1 MNKETL
7 DILMYKCRI
16 PYDVAHRHIIPY
28 TYLPQSK
35 ELLQDIRDYTQD
47 IKLIEDMYYTRY
59 NEFILLT
66 DLLLYHGYS
75 YNLNYISNS
84 LLALMNR
91 HIQLKHKDIID
102 LNNYIITIT
111 KSSKRKRNIKFIWG
125 LMTPGE
131 RNEFINK
138 YLLDDDMMV

>member
-7 DILMYKCRI
+7 DILMYKYRI
-16 PYDVAHRHIIPY
+16 PYYVVHRHIIPY

-35 ELLQDIRDYTQD
+35 GLLQDIRNYTQD
-47 IKLIEDMYYTRY
+47 IKLIEDTYYTRY

-66 DLLLYHGYS
+66 DLLHYHGYS

-91 HIQLKHKDIID
+91 HIQLKHKDVID

-125 LMTPGE
+125 LMTPDE

-138 YLLDDDMMV
+138 YLIDNMTD

>member
-7 DILMYKCRI
+7 DILMYEYRI
-16 PYDVAHRHIIPY
+16 PYYVVHRHIIPY

-35 ELLQDIRDYTQD
+35 GLLRDIRNYTQD
-47 IKLIEDMYYTRY
+47 IKLIEDTYYTRY

-75 YNLNYISNS
+75 YNLNYISNT

-125 LMTPGE
+125 LMTPDE

-138 YLLDDDMMV
+138 YLIDDDMLV

>member
-7 DILMYKCRI
+7 DILMYEYRI
-16 PYDVAHRHIIPY
+16 PYYVVHRHIIPY

-35 ELLQDIRDYTQD
+35 ELLQDIRNYTQD
-47 IKLIEDMYYTRY
+47 IKLIEDTYYTRY

-75 YNLNYISNS
+75 YNLNYISNT

-125 LMTPGE
+125 LMTPCE

-138 YLLDDDMMV
+138 YLIDDDIMV

>member
-7 DILMYKCRI
+7 DILMYKCHI
-16 PYDVAHRHIIPY
+16 PYYVAHKHIIPY

-35 ELLQDIRDYTQD
+35 ELLQDIHNYTQD
-47 IKLIEDMYYTRY
+47 IKLIEDTYYTRY

-84 LLALMNR
+84 LCALLNR
-91 HIQLKHKDIID
+91 HIQLKRKGMID
-102 LNNYIITIT
+102 LNNHIITIT
-111 KSSKRKRNIKFIWG
+111 KSSNRKRNIKFIWG
-125 LMTPGE
+125 LMTPCE

-138 YLLDDDMMV
+138 YLIDNMTD

>member
-7 DILMYKCRI
+7 DILMYKCHI
-16 PYDVAHRHIIPY
+16 PYYVAHKHIIPY

-35 ELLQDIRDYTQD
+35 ELLQDIRNYTQD
-47 IKLIEDMYYTRY
+47 IKLIEDVYYTRY

-84 LLALMNR
+84 LCDLMNR
-91 HIQLKHKDIID
+91 HIQLKHKDMID
-102 LNNYIITIT
+102 LNNHIITIT

-125 LMTPGE
+125 LMTPDE

-138 YLLDDDMMV
+138 YLIDNMTD

>member
-1 MNKETL
+1 
-7 DILMYKCRI
+7 
-16 PYDVAHRHIIPY
+16 
-28 TYLPQSK
+28 
-35 ELLQDIRDYTQD
+35 LQDIRNYTQD
-47 IKLIEDMYYTRY
+47 IKLIEDTYYTRY

-84 LLALMNR
+84 LCDLMNR
-91 HIQLKHKDIID
+91 HIQLKHKDMIE

-125 LMTPGE
+125 LMTPGD

-138 YLLDDDMMV
+138 YLLDNMTV

>member
-7 DILMYKCRI
+7 DILMYKYRI
-16 PYDVAHRHIIPY
+16 PYYVVHRHIIPY

-35 ELLQDIRDYTQD
+35 GLLRDICNYTQD
-47 IKLIEDMYYTRY
+47 IKLIEDTYYTRY

-91 HIQLKHKDIID
+91 HIQLKHKDVID

-125 LMTPGE
+125 LMTPDE

-138 YLLDDDMMV
+138 YLIDNMTD

>member
-1 MNKETL
+1 MIKETL
-7 DILMYKCRI
+7 DILMYKYRI
-16 PYDVAHRHIIPY
+16 PYYVVHRHIIPY

-35 ELLQDIRDYTQD
+35 GLLQDIRNYTQD
-47 IKLIEDMYYTRY
+47 IKLIEDTYYTRY

-91 HIQLKHKDIID
+91 HIQLKHKDVID

-125 LMTPGE
+125 LMTPCE

-138 YLLDDDMMV
+138 YLIYDDIMV

>member
-1 MNKETL
+1 MIKETL
-7 DILMYKCRI
+7 DILMYKYRI
-16 PYDVAHRHIIPY
+16 PYYVVHRHIIPY

-35 ELLQDIRDYTQD
+35 GLLRDIRNYTQD
-47 IKLIEDMYYTRY
+47 IKLIEDTYYTRY

-75 YNLNYISNS
+75 YNLNYISNT

-125 LMTPGE
+125 LMTPDE

-138 YLLDDDMMV
+138 YLIDDDMLV

>member
-7 DILMYKCRI
+7 DILMYKCHI
-16 PYDVAHRHIIPY
+16 PYYVAHKHIIPY

-35 ELLQDIRDYTQD
+35 ELLQDIRNYTQD
-47 IKLIEDMYYTRY
+47 IKLIEDVYYTRY

-84 LLALMNR
+84 LCDLMNR
-91 HIQLKHKDIID
+91 HIQLKHTDMID
-102 LNNYIITIT
+102 LNNYMITIT

-125 LMTPGE
+125 LMTPDE

-138 YLLDDDMMV
+138 YLIDNMTD

>member
-7 DILMYKCRI
+7 DILMYKCHI
-16 PYDVAHRHIIPY
+16 PYYVAHKHIIPY

-35 ELLQDIRDYTQD
+35 GLLRDIRNYTQD
-47 IKLIEDMYYTRY
+47 IKLIEDTYYTRY

-91 HIQLKHKDIID
+91 HIQLKHKDVID

-138 YLLDDDMMV
+138 YLIDNMTD

>member
-7 DILMYKCRI
+7 DILMYEYRI
-16 PYDVAHRHIIPY
+16 PYYVVHRHIIPY

-35 ELLQDIRDYTQD
+35 GLLHDIRNYTQD
-47 IKLIEDMYYTRY
+47 IKLIEDTYYTRY

-75 YNLNYISNS
+75 YNLNYISNT

-125 LMTPGE
+125 LMTPCE

-138 YLLDDDMMV
+138 YLIDDDIMV

>member
-7 DILMYKCRI
+7 DILMYKYRI
-16 PYDVAHRHIIPY
+16 PYYVVHRHIIPY

-35 ELLQDIRDYTQD
+35 GLLRDICNYTQD
-47 IKLIEDMYYTRY
+47 IKLIEDTYYTRY

-66 DLLLYHGYS
+66 DLLHYHGYS

-91 HIQLKHKDIID
+91 HIQLKHKDVID
-102 LNNYIITIT
+102 LNNYITTIT
-111 KSSKRKRNIKFIWG
+111 KSNKRKRNIKFIWG
-125 LMTPGE
+125 LMTPDE

-138 YLLDDDMMV
+138 YLIDNMTD

>member
-1 MNKETL
+1 MIKETL
-7 DILMYKCRI
+7 DILMYKYRI
-16 PYDVAHRHIIPY
+16 PYYVVHRHIIPY

-35 ELLQDIRDYTQD
+35 GLLQDIRNYTQD
-47 IKLIEDMYYTRY
+47 IKLIEDTYYTRY

-91 HIQLKHKDIID
+91 HIQLKHKDVID

-125 LMTPGE
+125 LMTPCE

-138 YLLDDDMMV
+138 YLIDDDIMV

>member
-7 DILMYKCRI
+7 DILMYKCHI
-16 PYDVAHRHIIPY
+16 PYYVAHKHIIPY

-35 ELLQDIRDYTQD
+35 ELLRDIRNYTQD
-47 IKLIEDMYYTRY
+47 IKLIEDTYYTRY

-84 LLALMNR
+84 LCDLMNR
-91 HIQLKHKDIID
+91 HIQLKHKDVID

-125 LMTPGE
+125 LMTPDE

-138 YLLDDDMMV
+138 YLIDNMTD